1 MPAPTPATPP
11 EDRDG
16 LGGGTAPPDAVGTAV
31 PDAAGSPLG
40 PGGPFG
46 PDLPAGPGERP
57 LADCLADY
65 WQGGFTLRDTPEDDP
80 DEAATAR
87 PGPGPSGITV
97 RGRDLAT
104 LLDRAYR
111 AFTA

>member
-1 MPAPTPATPP
+1 MPAPTPATQP

-57 LADCLADY
+57 RPDGRAGDRE
-65 WQGGFTLRDTPEDDP
+65 GGGTHRGTPVVETG
-80 DEAATAR
+80 EAATAR
-87 PGPGPSGITV
+87 PGPGPARSTG
-97 RGRDLAT
+97 
-104 LLDRAYR
+104 
-111 AFTA
+111 